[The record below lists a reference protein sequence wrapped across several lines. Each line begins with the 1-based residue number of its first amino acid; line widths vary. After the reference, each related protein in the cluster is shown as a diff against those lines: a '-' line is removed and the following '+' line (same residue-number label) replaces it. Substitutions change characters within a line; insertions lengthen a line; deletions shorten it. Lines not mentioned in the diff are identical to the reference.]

1 LNIFSS
7 DTNFTDDENENNRYD
22 EDSKPLPSE
31 NKTLKPIKENQAD
44 DTTAK
49 STELLEDRQEF
60 VTEKVEGVSNIEYE
74 NDDDNIKDTISKT
87 HLGNKVVV
95 EDIGD
100 SSSDSNVI
108 ETTDEPEMVVRDLE
122 ARNLRRL
129 QMKKLPPQARHIL
142 LLTASLHI
150 LEGKGITVGYLEG
163 LGFRKDNAEKQLQ
176 DARRNGLL
184 IPGDTRKGKQK
195 QYYLSNYKHIIDER
209 VRERDKNR
217 DIHVDTDI
225 TLQLLRVLSNRKYTY
240 HNIHLETNLCY
251 DSDYESLGWS
261 IPSMRNKQK
270 VTTFKLKL
278 MRECSI
284 TVSPT
289 RTTNIS
295 FKCTLD
301 PFKLHTSSDLIEFIG
316 CCGQALNVLQS
327 AAKNR
332 LNVVPPIPEWHITQ
346 FDYNKDIPTNE
357 LDQLSWT
364 IAYGRL
370 QIKYLGTIF
379 QIYPKGLPELG
390 ECTRV
395 EGHYSTTE
403 KNRLKD
409 TISDIIDVDRKGKKS
424 PFVTAEDMLKKVK
437 EIKDLYDDDKRI

>member
-1 LNIFSS
+1 L
-7 DTNFTDDENENNRYD
+7 
-22 EDSKPLPSE
+22 KPLPSE
-31 NKTLKPIKENQAD
+31 NKTLKPIKENQAN

-49 STELLEDRQEF
+49 SIEISGDRQEF
-60 VTEKVEGVSNIEYE
+60 VTEKVEGVGNIKY
-74 NDDDNIKDTISKT
+74 DNIKDTISKT
-87 HLGNKVVV
+87 SLDNNTTTAVY
-95 EDIGD
+95 DGD
-100 SSSDSNVI
+100 SSVNDLI
-108 ETTDEPEMVVRDLE
+108 KDTDNPEILVRDLE
-122 ARNLRRL
+122 ARILRRL
-129 QMKKLPPQARHIL
+129 QRRKLPPQARHIL
-142 LLTASLHI
+142 LLAASLHI
-150 LEGKGITVGYLEG
+150 LEGVGITVRYLEKM
-163 LGFRKDNAEKQLQ
+163 GFKKHNAEKVLQ
-176 DARRNGLL
+176 DARRNGFL
-184 IPGDTRKGKQK
+184 IPGKSRDGKQK
-195 QYYLSNYKHIIDER
+195 QYYLSNYKYIINER
-209 VRERDKNR
+209 SKDK
-217 DIHVDTDI
+217 DKYGDVPVSDKDI
-225 TLQLLRVLSNRKYTY
+225 TLRLLRVLSNRKYTY

-346 FDYNKDIPTNE
+346 FDYNKDIPTSE
-357 LDQLSWT
+357 LDQLRWA

-395 EGHYSTTE
+395 EGHHSTTE
-403 KNRLKD
+403 KKNLKD

-424 PFVTAEDMLKKVK
+424 PFVTAEDMLKRVK
-437 EIKDLYDDDKRI
+437 ENKDLYDDKRI

>member
-7 DTNFTDDENENNRYD
+7 DSNFTDDKNENNQYD
-22 EDSKPLPSE
+22 EGSKPLPSE
-31 NKTLKPIKENQAD
+31 NKILKPIKENQAN

-49 STELLEDRQEF
+49 SSELLEGRQEF
-60 VTEKVEGVSNIEYE
+60 VTEKVEEVSNIEY
-74 NDDDNIKDTISKT
+74 DNIKDTISKT
-87 HLGNKVVV
+87 SL
-95 EDIGD
+95 
-100 SSSDSNVI
+100 DSN
-108 ETTDEPEMVVRDLE
+108 TTTAVYDGDWSVNDLIKDTDNPEMLVRDLE
-122 ARNLRRL
+122 ARILRRL
-129 QMKKLPPQARHIL
+129 QRRKLPPQARHIL
-142 LLTASLHI
+142 LLAASLHI
-150 LEGKGITVGYLEG
+150 LEGVGITVRYLEKM
-163 LGFRKDNAEKQLQ
+163 GFKKHNAEKVLQ
-176 DARRNGLL
+176 DARRNGFLV
-184 IPGDTRKGKQK
+184 PGETRDGKQK
-195 QYYLSNYKHIIDER
+195 QYYLSNYKYIINER
-209 VRERDKNR
+209 SKDKDKYRDLPGAAADK
-217 DIHVDTDI
+217 DI

-395 EGHYSTTE
+395 EGHHSTTE
-403 KNRLKD
+403 KNSLKD

-437 EIKDLYDDDKRI
+437 ENKDLYDDDKRI